1 MSRARRLSLVIEQER
16 GAGKR
21 RRNLVLLSSPVKG
34 TEITKR
40 ARLPRMILM
49 IGVLAGLCFS
59 VGEGLRLTPFPV
71 LPQAGVAAPD
81 TRFNV
86 AASRGA
92 SLHKYGPMDKPSQ
105 GHVQKRGKRQSPDCE
120 CPPAQHTRKP
130 NNDLLQSPGARAPI
144 GFTSALP
151 ISEPADRAPP
161 SFV

>member
-1 MSRARRLSLVIEQER
+1 MGIEKER

-21 RRNLVLLSSPVKG
+21 RRNLILLSSPVKG
-34 TEITKR
+34 TEITTR
-40 ARLPRMILM
+40 SRRLRMILM

-71 LPQAGVAAPD
+71 SAQAGVAAPD
-81 TRFNV
+81 ARLNV

-92 SLHKYGPMDKPSQ
+92 SLHKYGPLDKPSQ
-105 GHVQKRGKRQSPDCE
+105 GQAQKRGKRQSPDCE

-130 NNDLLQSPGARAPI
+130 NNDPLQSLGVRAPI